1 MGNRCQPSQTGSRNP
16 PASVPK
22 SAAALLLSQITT
34 TKDSS
39 PPFCPGFN
47 SLPAHLSWAIK
58 HTRDKPRN
66 PPQRWVLFRGA
77 GRGKAPSSPR
87 AGGCPPACCLHQ
99 GGRQPRR
106 NCCGFILPVQG
117 DGELWE
123 ERRGARQGPEELL
136 TTGGRWQH
144 CTAALLRGDEEQFT
158 FCHGA
163 RDPHVLAGCR
173 DLSAQLSTAAR
184 PCSSAAVRSRREFS
198 VSR

>member
-66 PPQRWVLFRGA
+66 PPQRRVLFRRA

-123 ERRGARQGPEELL
+123 ERRGEERSTPGPRGVADNRRKMAALHRCSPPWRRRAVRFLPRCSRSTRPGWLQGPVSAAQY
-136 TTGGRWQH
+136 RCQ
-144 CTAALLRGDEEQFT
+144 ALL
-158 FCHGA
+158 FC
-163 RDPHVLAGCR
+163 
-173 DLSAQLSTAAR
+173 
-184 PCSSAAVRSRREFS
+184 CSKV
-198 VSR
+198 